1 MALLSKSVRICFR
14 LAESNNAC
22 RRIFLLLLVV
32 SIILVQPTAYADEFG
47 STEILG
53 RGELDRRFEET
64 DRAITLELI
73 KLAKFNIHFHLDA
86 NRHQVWRQ
94 FSYPILREAG
104 TAGSFAATIIDLRQQ
119 AIGLDKPFR
128 ISRNQ
133 LKNAVTCGIVG
144 NAISG
149 GASAL
154 ELAQNSWEML
164 RANEKGYSA
173 ARSLAFVKEVAEN
186 TDRLLKVRDQL
197 VSAEQL
203 PERRRVE
210 AVETQLIRRIRQQLL
225 FEFGTWSCHS
235 RDQAWRENTFY
246 TLDSL
251 QNFTRM
257 SAGIITMKA
266 FGHPQL
272 ARGAV
277 ICALVGNSVATINPI
292 FRDFVGFTVRK
303 HQERKIASEI
313 PFERPAQSA
322 ELDQL
327 QQKLALRPERSWL
340 WKLAALTYRTENMDI
355 ELNREIKEIERY
367 RRVAQ
372 QQSISG
378 PLIGLTGVT
387 SSTLA
392 TVAVYGY
399 AKEPKTAIRLGFAGR
414 NTQLVGVSYALLNT
428 PTVMIYGQ
436 IRKHRLRKR
445 GELPDQILA
454 ERLKRLES
462 Y

>member
-1 MALLSKSVRICFR
+1 VSVI
-14 LAESNNAC
+14 
-22 RRIFLLLLVV
+22 
-32 SIILVQPTAYADEFG
+32 QPQPAAYADEF
-47 STEILG
+47 SSAETLD
-53 RGELDRRFEET
+53 RVELDKRFEDT
-64 DRAITLELI
+64 DRAIALELI

-86 NRHQVWRQ
+86 NRHQIWRQ
-94 FSYPILREAG
+94 FSYPILRESG

-119 AIGLDKPFR
+119 AIGLDKPAR
-128 ISRNQ
+128 ISRNA
-133 LKNAVTCGIVG
+133 LKNAVTCGITG

-154 ELAQNSWEML
+154 ELVQNSWEML
-164 RANEKGYSA
+164 RANEKGYSP
-173 ARSLAFVKEVAEN
+173 ARSLTFVKEVAEN
-186 TDRLLKVRDQL
+186 TDRLLRARDQL
-197 VSAEQL
+197 VTQEQL
-203 PERRRVE
+203 PERRRVTML
-210 AVETQLIRRIRQQLL
+210 ETQLIRRIRQQLL

-246 TLDSL
+246 ILDSL

-257 SAGIITMKA
+257 SAGIVTMKA
-266 FGHPQL
+266 FGHPEL
-272 ARGAV
+272 GRGAV

-313 PFERPAQSA
+313 PFERPEPST
-322 ELDQL
+322 ELDLLHQR
-327 QQKLALRPERSWL
+327 LALRPERTWL
-340 WKLAALTYRTENMDI
+340 WKLAALTYRTEKMDI
-355 ELNREIKEIERY
+355 ELNREVKEIERY

-392 TVAVYGY
+392 TVAIYGY

-445 GELPDQILA
+445 GELPEQILA